1 MAFTVLAAAAGAFV
15 GVQLSK
21 SEPPPVLH
29 PVLDRSVGVA
39 PRPIDLPWP
48 ATGQGAVDV
57 PALGLEVA
65 SRSETPVPVASLT
78 KLMTAY
84 VVLHDHPLP
93 PGASGATI
101 TVTPA
106 DVTDYFFDTVVGATN
121 APVLAGEELTE
132 REVLG
137 GLLVRSADNYADLLA
152 RWDADTI
159 PAFVDKMNAAATTL
173 GMHDTHFAD
182 PSGLSVNSR
191 STASDILKVAA
202 LDMQDPN
209 VQAIVTMPS
218 ITLPVAGTLD
228 TYTPLLGAEGV
239 VGMKSGF
246 TTAAGA
252 CDVLAAIRSIHGRSV
267 LFLSAITGQQGALS
281 TLGVAALHG
290 LALVNAMAPVI
301 GTTTVLHEGQPVAQ
315 VSSAGGTVEAVAAAP
330 VSLLT
335 SPGVRGTEGF
345 HPNRRVSDQ
354 ARRGARVGTVEV
366 RLGSQRA
373 VVPARLTK
381 DVPRP
386 SLLQRIF

>member
-1 MAFTVLAAAAGAFV
+1 LAFAVLAAAAAAFV
-15 GVQLSK
+15 GVQLGTT
-21 SEPPPVLH
+21 EPAPVVH

-57 PALGLEVA
+57 PALGLELA
-65 SRSETPVPVASLT
+65 SRSEKPVPVASLT
-78 KLMTAY
+78 KLMTTY

-93 PGASGATI
+93 PGGPGATI

-106 DVTDYFFDTVVGATN
+106 DVVDYFFDTVGGATN
-121 APVLAGEELTE
+121 APVLAGEVLTE
-132 REVLG
+132 RQVLG

-152 RWDADTI
+152 RWDAGTM
-159 PAFVDKMNAAATTL
+159 PAFVDKMNAAAATL

-182 PSGLSVNSR
+182 PSGLSVDSR

-209 VQAIVTMPS
+209 VRAIVTMPD

-228 TYTPLLGAEGV
+228 SYTPLLGEDGV

-252 CDVLAAIRSIHGRSV
+252 CDVLAVVRSIDGRSV
-267 LFLSAITGQQGALS
+267 LFLSAVTGQQGPLS
-281 TLGVAALHG
+281 SLSVVAFGG
-290 LALVNAMAPVI
+290 LAIVNATAPVI

-315 VSSAGGTVEAVAAAP
+315 VTSAGGTVEAVAAAP
-330 VSLLT
+330 VALLT
-335 SPGVRGTEGF
+335 SPGVRATQTF
-345 HPNRRVSDQ
+345 LPDRRVSDR
-354 ARRGARVGTVEV
+354 ARRGSRVGTVEV
-366 RLGSQRA
+366 RLGSQNLL
-373 VVPARLTK
+373 VPARLAQ